1 MTKIYGHYGLTG
13 KVGKLDLE
21 EQMELVSD
29 NNDVLMERI
38 VGFTKKNYSKLVKNT
53 FLFQNLSL
61 DEAAGYKK
69 QAETVVV
76 EMMAK
81 TASINGSWN
90 QHSVVWSF
98 NNNCF

>member
-38 VGFTKKNYSKLVKNT
+38 VGFTKKIIVN
-53 FLFQNLSL
+53 
-61 DEAAGYKK
+61 
-69 QAETVVV
+69 
-76 EMMAK
+76 
-81 TASINGSWN
+81 
-90 QHSVVWSF
+90 
-98 NNNCF
+98 